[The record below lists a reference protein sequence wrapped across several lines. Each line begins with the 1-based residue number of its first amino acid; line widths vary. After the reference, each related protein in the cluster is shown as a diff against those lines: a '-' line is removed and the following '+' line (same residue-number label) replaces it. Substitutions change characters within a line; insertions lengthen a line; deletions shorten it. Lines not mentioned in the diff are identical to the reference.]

1 MENKDHIYC
10 DFNHKNIKTIKDITS
25 AIELDF
31 ESCKDIEE
39 SINKQLNENCIMIE
53 DIAKT
58 ENILENDPNIKILK
72 DIKNKEEKEIDI
84 EPYTISSF
92 YKPLMQN
99 LEDGE
104 IQDEFMIDSFVKNNI
119 PKYEELDYPSNPLSH
134 SNPIFMKYMNKVQ
147 TRQKHN
153 RAGAEMLKRSVIRGE
168 CSDDVQENYLFQ
180 NRYFDRNDWRIKR
193 RDLKN
198 QQREIE
204 QNNQY
209 RYPPQNQYT
218 PNYSNPYGNINAN
231 PYQIAAVSNNPEMFY
246 PRIIGYNRIQ
256 SLPNQIPT
264 YEFPAEM
271 FENKESIQKSVNNLS
286 YELRPMQYP
295 EKPMQYPEKPMQ
307 YPEKPMQYPEKPMQ
321 YPERPMQY
329 PERAQYN
336 TQCNRSNIKSSQFNM
351 SLSLNHQFQL

>member
-180 NRYFDRNDWRIKR
+180 NRYFDRND
-193 RDLKN
+193 
-198 QQREIE
+198 
-204 QNNQY
+204 
-209 RYPPQNQYT
+209 
-218 PNYSNPYGNINAN
+218 
-231 PYQIAAVSNNPEMFY
+231 
-246 PRIIGYNRIQ
+246 
-256 SLPNQIPT
+256 
-264 YEFPAEM
+264 
-271 FENKESIQKSVNNLS
+271 
-286 YELRPMQYP
+286 
-295 EKPMQYPEKPMQ
+295 
-307 YPEKPMQYPEKPMQ
+307 
-321 YPERPMQY
+321 
-329 PERAQYN
+329 
-336 TQCNRSNIKSSQFNM
+336 
-351 SLSLNHQFQL
+351 